1 MEHEYNTVEEALEDL
16 KQGKIVLVT
25 DDENR
30 ENEGDMICAAEF
42 ATQENI
48 NFMASYAK
56 GLICTP
62 MSVELAE
69 KLSMM
74 GPEKVVITGIV
85 QGTFISNYCYER
97 EKEGKKGYFVKALKI
112 GAQRS
117 GTGDI
122 FTSIIAADAVNGVD
136 FHKSVKK
143 ASSFIKKCI
152 MKSIELDIPLTD
164 GVCFEELLYSL
175 K

>member
-1 MEHEYNTVEEALEDL
+1 
-16 KQGKIVLVT
+16 
-25 DDENR
+25 
-30 ENEGDMICAAEF
+30 MIYEKD
-42 ATQENI
+42 I
-48 NFMASYAK
+48 
-56 GLICTP
+56 
-62 MSVELAE
+62 VELAE

-143 ASSFIKKCI
+143 A
-152 MKSIELDIPLTD
+152 
-164 GVCFEELLYSL
+164 
-175 K
+175 